1 MADTVPGTEVA
12 VTIRSYRPT
21 DHPTCRALWAEL
33 TQQQRRLYNDPSIGG
48 EDPGAAFEEYLTRLD
63 LSGMW
68 VADHAE
74 DGVVG
79 FVGLILAERSGEGEV
94 EPVVVSEAHRHRG
107 IGRPLPQVAGR
118 RRPPRPPLQLLKL
131 TIPLPLSGCRYRRD
145 RRLPPVRHGARRR
158 RLTPRRWRAGCV
170 TRDMVRVTFRTF
182 RARRVDQSVEIGVLL
197 WI

>member
-94 EPVVVSEAHRHRG
+94 EPVVVTEAHRHRG
-107 IGRPLPQVAGR
+107 IGRA
-118 RRPPRPPLQLLKL
+118 LLSKV
-131 TIPLPLSGCRYRRD
+131 GD
-145 RRLPPVRHGARRR
+145 EARRR
-158 RLTPRRWRAGCV
+158 QLKDLTITPASRNIDAIRCLHSVGYTALSSV
-170 TRDMVRVTFRTF
+170 TLTLDLDGRGPKWQDG
-182 RARRVDQSVEIGVLL
+182 VDLHGLRFSY
-197 WI
+197 